1 MAEVNKRQYKDL
13 DKRITEIKNWMD
25 EQKSDLS
32 DRNLMNN
39 FSFLISVMERYQDA
53 MESSKQQLNQM
64 QQGIAE
70 NFQVV
75 EEFLERTD
83 GKEEWDKFLTE
94 KREEAQKKFD
104 EANDPNYK
112 IKQELADAE
121 AEAKNEDGEDDKTED

>member
-1 MAEVNKRQYKDL
+1 MAELNKRQYKDL
-13 DKRITEIKNWMD
+13 DKRRTEIKIWMD
-25 EQKSDLS
+25 EQNSDLS

-75 EEFLERTD
+75 EEFIERTD

-94 KREEAQKKFD
+94 KREEAQKKF
-104 EANDPNYK
+104 EEENDPNFK
-112 IKQELADAE
+112 IKQELAEAE
-121 AEAKNEDGEDDKTED
+121 AEAEEESEDEGTED

>member
-94 KREEAQKKFD
+94 KREEAQKKF
-104 EANDPNYK
+104 EEENDPNFK
-112 IKQELADAE
+112 IKQELAEAE
-121 AEAKNEDGEDDKTED
+121 AEEESEDEGTED

>member
-94 KREEAQKKFD
+94 KREEAQKKF
-104 EANDPNYK
+104 EEENDPNFK
-112 IKQELADAE
+112 IKQDLADAE
-121 AEAKNEDGEDDKTED
+121 AEAEEESEDEGTED